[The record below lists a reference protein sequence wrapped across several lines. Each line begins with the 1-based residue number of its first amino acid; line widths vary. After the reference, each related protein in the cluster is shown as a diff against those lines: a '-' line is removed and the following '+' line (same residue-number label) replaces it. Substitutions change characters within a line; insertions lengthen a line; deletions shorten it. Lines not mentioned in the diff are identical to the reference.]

1 MFSDSIFLNSDIE
14 YYLQIFSEKCKY
26 AIKNKKI
33 FIATNEDLE
42 LSKYD
47 DESDDE

>member
-1 MFSDSIFLNSDIE
+1 MLSDSIFFNSNVE
-14 YYLQIFSEKCKY
+14 YYLQIFSEKYKY